1 MPKRVGFLFEQVT
14 SVENCKKAV
23 EEMARSKPK
32 MRRAQHMKHNSDRL
46 GKKLSEQLIAWE
58 WQPKPYHEKTIGDG
72 INQKQRNIKIPCLWD
87 QCVHHALMQV
97 TAPYIER
104 RNYYYNC
111 GSIPGAGQIRATR
124 AVRRWMASKKL
135 IKYGESLDIH
145 KFFDSCQAWVV
156 MKALERIFK
165 DKKFLRLHRMV
176 LASMGDTLAIGFN
189 VSHWYANLVL
199 SYIDNQIKQRI
210 YPECHYVRYMDDMLL
225 LGNNKRKLHRAR
237 EAIAEL
243 LNEFGLR
250 LKSNWQVYKIKGRG
264 VTFLSYRFFHG
275 YTLLKKPL
283 MYRISRAFR
292 RAAKHRHMTAHEASS
307 AVSYTGILKHCDSFH
322 FRQKWLYPYINIK
335 KCKGV
340 ISYEASRIH
349 HAAA

>member
-1 MPKRVGFLFEQVT
+1 MPKRIGFLFEQVV
-14 SVENCKKAV
+14 SEDNCALAIR
-23 EEMARSKPK
+23 EMAKSKSK
-32 MRRAQHMKHNSDRL
+32 VRRAQKMKNRSDEL
-46 GKKLSEQLIAWE
+46 GKKLSEQLSTWT
-58 WQPKPYHEKTIGDG
+58 WTPKPYRKKTIGDG
-72 INQKQRNIKIPCLWD
+72 IYQKQRNTKIPCLWD

-104 RNYYYNC
+104 RNYFYNC

-124 AVRRWMASKKL
+124 AVKRWMASKKL

-145 KFFDSCQAWVV
+145 KFFESCKAWVV

-165 DKKFLRLHRMV
+165 DKRFLKLHRMV
-176 LASMGDTLAIGFN
+176 LASMDDTLAIGFN

-199 SYIDNQIKQRI
+199 SYIDREIKQKI
-210 YPECHYVRYMDDMLL
+210 YPECKYVRYMDDMLL

-237 EAIAEL
+237 ETIENI
-243 LNEFGLR
+243 LNSLDLQ
-250 LKSNWQVYKIKGRG
+250 LKPNWQVYRIKGRG

-275 YTLLKKPL
+275 YTLMKKKL
-283 MYRISRAFR
+283 MYRTSKAMR
-292 RAAKHRHMTAHEASS
+292 RASKHRHLSAHDASS
-307 AVSYTGILKHCDSFH
+307 VISYLGILKHCNSFN
-322 FRQKWLYPYINIK
+322 FKQKHVFPYINVK

-349 HAAA
+349 CTAA